1 MNLEVKGLSANEEI
15 NRIVEEIQKEY
26 GIVGRTDE
34 LTQLIAARLAKK
46 HVLIEGPVGV
56 GKTTIG
62 LALAK
67 YFDQSFIRVDGDER
81 FTETKMVGFFDP
93 PIVLKKGWTWDAF
106 VPGPLVKAMTT
117 GGILFLNEVN
127 RLPEGT
133 QNALL
138 PALDEGIVEIPKL
151 GTVHAKEGFMV
162 IATQNPEEYVGT
174 SVLSEA
180 LKDRFIW
187 IKLGYQSEDEEKE
200 IVRKQTECKDEKIIN
215 FAVKV
220 IRMTREHP
228 EIVRGASVRGAIDI
242 AQMIHYLG
250 KFDVNTAIKVT
261 IASIGKRIEV
271 SEESNRTVEKIL
283 EEIVKSV
290 LSENF

>member
-1 MNLEVKGLSANEEI
+1 MKAEISKLSGNQEVL
-15 NRIVEEIQKEY
+15 RIVEDIQRTY
-26 GIVGRTDE
+26 GVVGRTDE
-34 LTQLIAARLAKK
+34 LIQLVVAKLAGK

-67 YFDQSFIRVDGDER
+67 YFDQKFIRIDGDER
-81 FTETKMVGFFDP
+81 FTESKMVGFFDP

-106 VPGPLVKAMTT
+106 VPGPLVQAMIN
-117 GGILFLNEVN
+117 GGILFLNEIN

-151 GTVHAKEGFMV
+151 GEIKAKDGFMV

-187 IKLGYQSEDEEKE
+187 IKLGYQSEEEEKE
-200 IVRKQTECKDEKIIN
+200 IVRIKSGCDVEEIID

-220 IRMTREHP
+220 VRMTREHP

-242 AQMIHYLG
+242 AQMIHYMG
-250 KFDVNTAIKVT
+250 KFDIDTAIKVS
-261 IASIGKRIEV
+261 IASIGKRIEI
-271 SEESNRTVEKIL
+271 SEDSTRPIEKII
-283 EEIVKSV
+283 EEIVRSA
-290 LSENF
+290 LSKNF